1 VSEGQV
7 RRYFI
12 GLIGFAFV
20 ACWAAVGP
28 TVAISALTAC
38 MVVVL
43 APDLRRK
50 AATTRRPAPRPRAVR
65 VRELSEEEPDEL
77 PLVPDEPSLIVEAVP
92 RW

>member
-1 VSEGQV
+1 MIEGQV

-12 GLIGFAFV
+12 GLVGFAFV
-20 ACWAAVGP
+20 VCWAAVGV
-28 TVAISALTAC
+28 TVAIAALTAC
-38 MVVVL
+38 IVVVL

-50 AATTRRPAPRPRAVR
+50 TAPRSRRPRPVHARPLDT
-65 VRELSEEEPDEL
+65 ENPEEL

>member
-1 VSEGQV
+1 MSEGQV

-20 ACWAAVGP
+20 TCWAAVGL
-28 TVAISALTAC
+28 TVAIAALTAC

-43 APDLRRK
+43 APELRRK
-50 AATTRRPAPRPRAVR
+50 ATTTRRAAPRPRPVR
-65 VRELSEEEPDEL
+65 VRELSEEGPVEK
-77 PLVPDEPSLIVEAVP
+77 PLVPDEPSLIIEAVP